1 MANIFVRSPFYVSK
15 KDLGGTAAYGILTI
29 QVDGTTV
36 ADSDIRIPVDRNNTT
51 SVAFLYQNNIVYS
64 RLIASS
70 ASYVFEYVSNG
81 VNAYDSFKD
90 RVVQS
95 GGSYE
100 PNECIIDFLDEY
112 EIFEVDQINIATT
125 DGLRI
130 VKVKTIEECKYKP
143 AKISFINKFGGLQDL
158 WFFRKSIKQ
167 LSVTK
172 EEYKR
177 FEISIN
183 GLYDTLKHPR
193 KTFNI
198 QGAKSITLN
207 TGYVDESYNE
217 VIEQM
222 MQSEYV
228 WMEQDTV
235 VTPQIMFISIQEQH
249 TITVLSGTN

>member
-1 MANIFVRSPFYVSK
+1 
-15 KDLGGTAAYGILTI
+15 
-29 QVDGTTV
+29 
-36 ADSDIRIPVDRNNTT
+36 
-51 SVAFLYQNNIVYS
+51 
-64 RLIASS
+64 
-70 ASYVFEYVSNG
+70 
-81 VNAYDSFKD
+81 
-90 RVVQS
+90 
-95 GGSYE
+95 
-100 PNECIIDFLDEY
+100 
-112 EIFEVDQINIATT
+112 
-125 DGLRI
+125 
-130 VKVKTIEECKYKP
+130 
-143 AKISFINKFGGLQDL
+143 L

-235 VTPQIMFISIQEQH
+235 VTPPKHSLNAENTIIH
-249 TITVLSGTN
+249 TRHKNGYVRR